1 VTPQSQRPYGQEAS
15 ASQIRVATRATAS
28 TIMTVAMIVR
38 PERPPGAGGASAE
51 CCGPVVFCAAGAR
64 SSRTVGCAPLF
75 PPCAPLFPPC
85 APLVRGWGPPGDSG
99 RRKAGAP
106 RWGPPR
112 WGRAPPEAGGA
123 KPDGGVADGRPA
135 GRGAGENSAGGPGG
149 REKPEV
155 PDGGACEK
163 PPGAAGETGADGAAC
178 PA

>member
-1 VTPQSQRPYGQEAS
+1 MRA
-15 ASQIRVATRATAS
+15 AIRATAS

-38 PERPPGAGGASAE
+38 PERLPGAAGASAE
-51 CCGPVVFCAAGAR
+51 CSGPVVFCAAGAR
-64 SSRTVGCAPLF
+64 SSRAVGRALLV
-75 PPCAPLFPPC
+75 PPCVPLVPPC
-85 APLVRGWGPPGDSG
+85 VPLVRGWGPPGDSG

-112 WGRAPPEAGGA
+112 WGRAPPEVDAA

-135 GRGAGENSAGGPGG
+135 GRGAGENSVGGPWT

-163 PPGAAGETGADGAAC
+163 PPEASGETGADGAAC

>member
-1 VTPQSQRPYGQEAS
+1 M
-15 ASQIRVATRATAS
+15 RVAIRATAS

-38 PERPPGAGGASAE
+38 PERLPGAVGASAE
-51 CCGPVVFCAAGAR
+51 CSGPVVFGAAGAR
-64 SSRTVGCAPLF
+64 SSRVVGRALLV
-75 PPCAPLFPPC
+75 PPCV
-85 APLVRGWGPPGDSG
+85 PLVRGWGPPGDSG
-99 RRKAGAP
+99 RRKAGAL

-112 WGRAPPEAGGA
+112 WGRAAPEVDGA

-135 GRGAGENSAGGPGG
+135 GRGAGENSAGGPGT

-163 PPGAAGETGADGAAC
+163 PPGASGETGADGAAC

>member
-1 VTPQSQRPYGQEAS
+1 M
-15 ASQIRVATRATAS
+15 ATAS

-38 PERPPGAGGASAE
+38 PERLPGAGGASAE
-51 CCGPVVFCAAGAR
+51 CSGPVVFCAAGAR
-64 SSRTVGCAPLF
+64 SSVFCAAGARSSRTAG
-75 PPCAPLFPPC
+75 CAPLFPPC
-85 APLVRGWGPPGDSG
+85 APLVRAWGPPGDSG

-112 WGRAPPEAGGA
+112 WGRALPEADGA
-123 KPDGGVADGRPA
+123 KPDGGVAGGRPA
-135 GRGAGENSAGGPGG
+135 GRGAGENSAGGPGT